1 MGPGR
6 SPDSRRRRPRRF
18 NMGDGF
24 QFIDIILLAMV
35 AAFIVLRLRSV
46 LGRRTGN
53 ERQRPDSLAAPKG
66 ESAREHDP
74 ESDKVVHLP
83 DHSRDARRQKP
94 EQDDVGEKPPLD
106 AALTRIMLADSSF
119 KVKTFLEGSRS
130 AFEFIVDT
138 FAASDTRKLK
148 PLLSREVYENFA
160 SAIKAREEAGET
172 LESTLVGFKKTDIL
186 EAHMNGHTVYI
197 TVKFVTEQINVTL
210 SADGD
215 IVEGDADHI
224 SEVTDIWHFTRDT
237 RSRDPNWTLVRTE
250 TPQ

>member
-1 MGPGR
+1 MG
-6 SPDSRRRRPRRF
+6 
-18 NMGDGF
+18 NGF

-53 ERQRPDSLAAPKG
+53 ERQRPDPLAAPRG
-66 ESAREHDP
+66 ESARERES
-74 ESDKVVHLP
+74 ESDKVVRLP
-83 DHSRDARRQKP
+83 DQSQRARRRNS
-94 EQDDVGEKPPLD
+94 EDDDSGKTPLD
-106 AALTRIMLADSSF
+106 ATLTRIKVADPSF
-119 KVKTFLEGSRS
+119 EVEDFLEGSRS
-130 AFEFIVDT
+130 AFEFIVNT
-138 FAASDTRKLK
+138 FAAGDSRKLK
-148 PLLSREVYENFA
+148 PLLSREVYDKFD

-172 LESTLVGFKKTDIL
+172 LETTLVGFKKTEIL
-186 EAHMNGHTVYI
+186 EAHINGLTAYL

-215 IVEGDADHI
+215 IVEGDGDQI
-224 SEVTDIWHFTRDT
+224 SDVTDIWHFTRDT